1 MISCTEFIPS
11 YSELFKYLD
20 ERYGYPEV
28 QRFWSYLFKPDGKGI
43 PLVNFVK
50 KDGLR
55 GAVEYWNGTLKEE
68 AADVTRWFNE
78 EEGWAYSEMHY
89 CPSKGRLLKMK
100 EELGVE
106 PYAHYC
112 DHCEYYR
119 PALEMYGLRYYR
131 NSLHV
136 DEARCSSMIFDPKI
150 FKGGMSMNGN
160 TKKIE
165 YRSGNLEY
173 FHRDFHS
180 SMNMGIQYLG
190 ENYGEEAVRDY
201 LSLYARRVYAREID
215 DIRARGLEAIEAKIR
230 DTYDKE
236 HAPEVLTIHRTDDR
250 LDVSIEH
257 CPAVKHLRDTGRE
270 VTQWYPLTT
279 SVVMEVFAGACGAS
293 FAMDSYDDAT
303 GAARYHFA
311 INSSRAASAPRN
323 SGGA

>member
-150 FKGGMSMNGN
+150 FKGGMSMNGG

-165 YRSGNLEY
+165 YRSGDLEY

-180 SMNMGIQYLG
+180 SMNMAAG
-190 ENYGEEAVRDY
+190 
-201 LSLYARRVYAREID
+201 S
-215 DIRARGLEAIEAKIR
+215 
-230 DTYDKE
+230 T
-236 HAPEVLTIHRTDDR
+236 P
-250 LDVSIEH
+250 
-257 CPAVKHLRDTGRE
+257 GRSK
-270 VTQWYPLTT
+270 T
-279 SVVMEVFAGACGAS
+279 SVRGALPPSRTRSGIPTKRSTPRRCS
-293 FAMDSYDDAT
+293 RQTVPPT
-303 GAARYHFA
+303 GWTCPSNTVPPSDTCAPRAAR
-311 INSSRAASAPRN
+311 SP
-323 SGGA
+323 GGTR